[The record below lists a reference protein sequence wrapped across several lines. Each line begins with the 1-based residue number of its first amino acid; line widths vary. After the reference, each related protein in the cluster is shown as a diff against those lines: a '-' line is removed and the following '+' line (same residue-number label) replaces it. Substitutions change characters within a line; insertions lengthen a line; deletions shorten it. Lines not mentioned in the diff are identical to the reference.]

1 MSFGSARITKEKVMF
16 VTTLD
21 VMGLTAEEYRAV
33 LDEMGVEQH
42 PDAHIFLHI
51 ATPIEGGYRIVE
63 LWDNK
68 DAFNDFLTKRLLPAN
83 EKLGLKRA
91 TTVTVTPLHNL
102 FAPRLRELPG
112 VVSSLPGARHPVT
125 R

>member
-1 MSFGSARITKEKVMF
+1 MF

-51 ATPIEGGYRIVE
+51 TTPIDGRYLIVE
-63 LWDNK
+63 QCDSN
-68 DAFNDFLTKRLLPAN
+68 DAFNDFHTKRPPPAN
-83 EKLGLKRA
+83 DNLGLKRA

-102 FAPRLRELPG
+102 FAPRLTELPG
-112 VVSSLPGARHPVT
+112 VISSLPGARHPVT
-125 R
+125 T

>member
-1 MSFGSARITKEKVMF
+1 MF

-33 LDEMGVEQH
+33 LDEMGVEQR

-51 ATPIEGGYRIVE
+51 TTPIEGGYRIVE
-63 LWDNK
+63 LWDSAV
-68 DAFNDFLTKRLLPAN
+68 AFNEFLTKRLQPAN

-102 FAPRLRELPG
+102 FAPRLPELPG
-112 VVSSLPGARHPVT
+112 VISSLPGARHPVT